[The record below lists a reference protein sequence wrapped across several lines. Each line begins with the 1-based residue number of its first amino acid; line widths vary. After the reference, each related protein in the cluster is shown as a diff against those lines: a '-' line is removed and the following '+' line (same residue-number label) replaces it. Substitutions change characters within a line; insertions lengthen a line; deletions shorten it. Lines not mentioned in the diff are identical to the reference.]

1 MLGYNGGLGAKNNN
15 NRHVQVAR
23 GLRLTLVSEGSLC
36 VIVCVVDVTYWI
48 CAKVVFSDL
57 VGSVGEGAPVRG
69 RLYCGSDPIVL
80 IRTTASIT
88 IPISMNVAIPSVKTT
103 Q

>member
-48 CAKVVFSDL
+48 CAKVVFSDF
-57 VGSVGEGAPVRG
+57 VGFVGAEVHVRG
-69 RLYCGSDPIVL
+69 RSFCGNDP
-80 IRTTASIT
+80 
-88 IPISMNVAIPSVKTT
+88 
-103 Q
+103 